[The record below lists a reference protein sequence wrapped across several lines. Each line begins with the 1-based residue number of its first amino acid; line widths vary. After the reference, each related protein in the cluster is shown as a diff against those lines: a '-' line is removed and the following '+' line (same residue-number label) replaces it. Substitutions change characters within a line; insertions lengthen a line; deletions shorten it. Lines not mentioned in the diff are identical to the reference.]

1 MLTFAFISHSNGN
14 QVRAGTTVELT
25 AGTTIDFAN
34 VADGATYKYAIGLG
48 NNGAG
53 TPWIGGGYQT
63 AGTPCTIVTSGLH
76 TIMIA
81 RVDGAAMT
89 EEELALFANM
99 FVIVVA

>member
-1 MLTFAFISHSNGN
+1 MIERRGFNSSSFGFIE
-14 QVRAGTTVELT
+14 TTPT
-25 AGTTIDFAN
+25 P
-34 VADGATYKYAIGLG
+34 DGGEG
-48 NNGAG
+48 GEDV
-53 TPWIGGGYQT
+53 GGGYQT

-81 RVDGAAMT
+81 RVDNAAMT